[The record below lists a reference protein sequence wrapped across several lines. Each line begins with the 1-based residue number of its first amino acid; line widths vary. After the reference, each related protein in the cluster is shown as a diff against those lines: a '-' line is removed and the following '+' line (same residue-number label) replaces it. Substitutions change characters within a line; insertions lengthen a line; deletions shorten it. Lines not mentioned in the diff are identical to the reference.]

1 MNYEYWIQFLGCYK
15 GYNMSKYLI
24 TWKILLGIMTIWTL
38 LCILDYQEKQHIEK
52 NIEKLTENILSEN
65 NMKTERHREIL
76 AEYKQIR
83 KIYEDIAKTI
93 KEEFTTA
100 NKLREQ
106 RNKLLQD
113 LILKEREN
121 KTERK

>member
-1 MNYEYWIQFLGCYK
+1 MLQKC
-15 GYNMSKYLI
+15 
-24 TWKILLGIMTIWTL
+24 
-38 LCILDYQEKQHIEK
+38 EKS
-52 NIEKLTENILSEN
+52 IEKLTENILSEN
-65 NMKTERHREIL
+65 NMKIERHREIL
-76 AEYKQIR
+76 VEYKQIR

-113 LILKEREN
+113 LILKERE
-121 KTERK
+121 